1 MTCKRRG
8 FERVALKS
16 GGSQRVRFQLRDA
29 DFEDVVHPGGLSAA
43 AAAEW
48 AVELGPVGRA
58 LAASVAAPWASSADL
73 LSEGGEHDKLL
84 LGGA

>member
-1 MTCKRRG
+1 M
-8 FERVALKS
+8 
-16 GGSQRVRFQLRDA
+16 RFQLRDA

-58 LAASVAAPWASSADL
+58 LAASVAAPWGSNADL
-73 LSEGGEHDKLL
+73 LIEGGERDKLL
-84 LGGA
+84 VGGA